1 VFFVP
6 GRHGSTILANA
17 SRGRAMRA
25 SNPADQGA
33 TVTTNAG
40 FTEPEFVLSLARR
53 VAERHEEHG
62 TQISPAEQAALDD
75 LSAALCRS

>member
-1 VFFVP
+1 
-6 GRHGSTILANA
+6 
-17 SRGRAMRA
+17 M
-25 SNPADQGA
+25 
-33 TVTTNAG
+33 TTNAG